1 MYQTEAEWDVA
12 RRSWQNRTATLFQM
26 EQRPST
32 FNTKMLISRYAK
44 KLQEARKLPQRPERD
59 QTHGGPSQQS
69 GLSKSVALDKVKKSF
84 QSSITS
90 RFDKALNE
98 KLRQD
103 SIKKTPKVV
112 VQKRFKDEQL
122 LGVTNYTDYSIIQS
136 MYTPKLQAVGEALVN
151 KCQDNESKLLRPDSQ
166 LSVQRTKHG
175 HRTCKISSHINPENH
190 AHADISSLTNLFPEG
205 KPTATQ

>member
-1 MYQTEAEWDVA
+1 M
-12 RRSWQNRTATLFQM
+12 
-26 EQRPST
+26 
-32 FNTKMLISRYAK
+32 
-44 KLQEARKLPQRPERD
+44 
-59 QTHGGPSQQS
+59 
-69 GLSKSVALDKVKKSF
+69 
-84 QSSITS
+84 
-90 RFDKALNE
+90 NE

-205 KPTATQ
+205 KPTATQQSPFVSKTNYHGKLIVLSSDEFEAPQGSARHLRSKLRSRPRPVEGKPGTDQPPPSH